1 MNKLKEERK
10 GFETIGNSY
19 PVADNITRSNL
30 NIAGIPCAWFSPA
43 DAPEDDIVFFIHG
56 GGFIYGSINSHAPMV
71 SHIALKLNRKVL
83 MIDYRLAP
91 ENPFPAGIDDCV
103 SVINAI
109 QDENLGVKF
118 SIIGDSAGGNITM
131 ATQLRLKAL
140 NRPPAKYTIVISP
153 WVDLRCINPSYTRN
167 QKTDTV
173 LSQAYLQQC
182 AEMYAPGKDLT
193 TPLLSPVNG
202 DFQGIGP
209 VLILCGT
216 AEILEDDSIHL
227 QNRLLECN
235 VQAELKLFKGEL
247 HVWPF
252 MDISSKASQEALN
265 DMADFATK
273 SGLVKI

>member
-19 PVADNITRSNL
+19 AVADNITRRNL
-30 NIAGIPCAWFSPA
+30 NIAGVPCAWFSPA

-71 SHIALKLNRKVL
+71 SHIARKLNRRVL

-103 SVINAI
+103 TVINAV
-109 QDENLGVKF
+109 QDENICVKF

-131 ATQLRLKAL
+131 ATQLKLKAL

-153 WVDLRCINPSYTRN
+153 WVDLGCINPSYNRN
-167 QKTDTV
+167 KKADTV

-182 AEMYAPGKDLT
+182 ARAYAPGQDLSI
-193 TPLLSPVNG
+193 PMLSPVNG
-202 DFQGIGP
+202 DFRGLGP

-216 AEILEDDSIHL
+216 SEILEDDSVNL
-227 QNRLLECN
+227 QKRLLECN
-235 VQAELKLFKGEL
+235 VQADLMLFKGEL

-252 MDISSKASQEALN
+252 MDISSKASQEALSN
-265 DMADFATK
+265 MADFAAK